1 MEKVIEKHYTKNT
14 TDIIVKGDEM
24 AGIVGFAGSFSQPSR
39 TRSFVQ
45 TAVDDA
51 AHRAGLRGLVFD
63 LGDLGASLGTAK
75 RIDDLGLEARKLVE
89 SLLAADAIVVGSPV
103 YKGSYTGL
111 FKHLFDLIDP
121 DALRGK
127 PVLLTATGGGH
138 RHALVIE
145 HQLRPLFGF
154 FESAVV
160 STGVYA
166 ASADLEGGVVTSPEI
181 VARLRT
187 AVGQL
192 VGALKSG
199 REVDKPVSTAA

>member
-1 MEKVIEKHYTKNT
+1 
-14 TDIIVKGDEM
+14 M
-24 AGIVGFAGSFSQPSR
+24 AGIVGFAGSFSQPSS
-39 TRSFVQ
+39 TRSLVQ
-45 TAVDDA
+45 TAVEDA
-51 AHRAGLRGLVFD
+51 AQRANLNGQVFD
-63 LGDLGASLGTAK
+63 LNDLGASLGTA
-75 RIDDLGLEARKLVE
+75 RQLGDLGQDARKLVE

-111 FKHLFDLIDP
+111 FKHFFDLIDP

-160 STGVYA
+160 PTGVYA

-181 VARLRT
+181 VARLTT

-192 VGALKSG
+192 VGALKAN
-199 REVDKPVSTAA
+199 REVARPVSTAA